1 MPTTIGKLLV
11 NQVLPPGFQTDAVL
25 NKDAAD
31 ELLARIAET
40 HPDKYRE
47 ISHKLMQL
55 GADTV
60 YTEGTTLRL
69 SDTRVP
75 VDRAVL
81 LQHVKDQTRRIAAD
95 DSLSKDDK
103 EAALA
108 GVFALVQ
115 DDLKKQTYAAA
126 LAANNPFAL
135 QVKSKARGNQSQLM
149 SLMTTPGIY
158 EDADGK
164 VVPTFIRRS
173 YAEGLRPHEY
183 WAATY
188 GARKSVISTKF
199 ATRDAGDLGKQFGAA
214 ANATLVTEDDCE
226 TAGGLP
232 VDTDDTDNL
241 GTVLARDVGK
251 FKAGTVISAPVLA
264 ELKKHNDKIV
274 IRSPIT
280 CGAKRGICKQCAGI
294 RETGDFPEI
303 GYNIGVNAASAL
315 AERIAQSSLNVKHS
329 GGVAGSKGETVYAGF
344 PIVEQLAQVPE
355 TFPHAAPL
363 ASLDGRVDEIRDAPQ
378 GGQLIVVNGETHYVP
393 AGRKLYVAAGDTV
406 EAGDQLASGIID
418 PSEVV
423 QYKGIGEGRRYFAN
437 RMTQAFRDTDYGV
450 NRRNVEVLARSM
462 IDHVVSD
469 DVDGSDA
476 TIPGE
481 IVSYNTMVSNYR
493 PRKDAAFTAPT
504 AAVGSYLEQPVLHYT
519 VGTKIT
525 RKVADELGK
534 FGHNRVMVH
543 KNSPPF
549 IPSMQS
555 LRKVPQH
562 EPDWVARLGSSYL
575 GSGLLKSVHRGAT
588 SNLHG
593 LNPVPGIAKGVEL
606 GKVPPGTAGY

>member
-31 ELLARIAET
+31 ELLARIAEA

-69 SDTRVP
+69 SDTRTP
-75 VDRAVL
+75 VDRKAL
-81 LQHVKDQTRRIAAD
+81 LQHVKMQTRRIAAD
-95 DSLSKDDK
+95 DTLSRDEK

-108 GVFALVQ
+108 GVFGLVQ

-149 SLMTTPGIY
+149 ALMTTPGIY

-164 VVPTFIRRS
+164 VVPTFIQRS

-214 ANATLVTEDDCE
+214 ANSTLVTEDDCG
-226 TAGGLP
+226 TAAGMP
-232 VDTDDTDNL
+232 VDSDDTDNL
-241 GTVLARDVGK
+241 GTVLARDTGK
-251 FKAGTVISAPVLA
+251 FKAGTVITAPVLA
-264 ELKKHNDKIV
+264 ELKKKHEKLV
-274 IRSPIT
+274 VRSPIT
-280 CGAKRGICKQCAGI
+280 CGAKKGVCKQCAGI
-294 RETGDFPEI
+294 RETGDFPEL

-355 TFPHAAPL
+355 TFPHLSPL
-363 ASLDGRVDEIRDAPQ
+363 ASVDGRVDEIRDAPQ
-378 GGQLIVVNGETHYVP
+378 GGQIITINGTPHYVP
-393 AGRKLYVAAGDTV
+393 AGRKVYVQPGDTL

-418 PSEVV
+418 PSEIVR
-423 QYKGIGEGRRYFAN
+423 YKGIGEGRRYFAQ

-469 DVDGSDA
+469 DIDGSDA
-476 TIPGE
+476 TTPGE
-481 IVSYNTMVSNYR
+481 IASYNTVASQYR
-493 PRKDAAFTAPT
+493 PRADASLMEPGS
-504 AAVGSYLEQPVLHYT
+504 AVGSYLEQPVLHYT
-519 VGTKIT
+519 IGTKIT
-525 RKVADELGK
+525 RNVAKELAS
-534 FGHNRVMVH
+534 FGHNRVMAH
-543 KNSPPF
+543 KAPPPF
-549 IPSMQS
+549 TPEMQS

-562 EPDWVARLGSSYL
+562 EQDWVARLGSSYL
-575 GSGLLKSVHRGAT
+575 GSGLLKSVHRGAE
-588 SNLHG
+588 SRLHG
-593 LNPVPGIAKGVEL
+593 MHPVPGIAKGTEL
-606 GKVPPGTAGY
+606 GNVPKGTVGY